1 MRRKLIT
8 AKEVSEM
15 TGLSEKTVY
24 AGKGGLGN
32 LTRVPLGRSVRFIL
46 QEVEEFIDS
55 LIELSKR

>member
-1 MRRKLIT
+1 
-8 AKEVSEM
+8 M